1 MTTILSNNSDLST
14 SNAGRAESEGRLLHI
29 AHWAIWSMRVPGY
42 LLFTVDSVDPTNEQV
57 YQKTANNDRTQN
69 IVNHITNSKLFI
81 FSTSS
86 EQNQFYSS
94 SQNFKM
100 FNLLHFKSLLQLNL
114 YAIYISLWFAASFSV
129 TMFSLY
135 KGYDIL
141 IQFGNAASHDNFQVF
156 SEVSDRFLAM
166 SNIIAMGGFL
176 LIFRIFFLKK
186 SATLQFWKN
195 TVNLYHE
202 FRLNYFHDQTFEALR
217 GELSSDALWHWP
229 MGILHS
235 GCCLL
240 LGIYAN
246 FRREDM
252 SVGTVIS
259 WVICIIIINC
269 HIGLTIWIGFFIRF
283 YSMCFRQLKMC
294 ISSSPSTSSPDFI
307 TLSNGNLEILNSPN
321 TNNYE
326 ILERLMDLFEL
337 VYESV
342 ENFNKF
348 YAFALI
354 VDMFIGL
361 INALATVY
369 QINRVTYESS
379 RASWE
384 DTVFVLIKIPM
395 HCVYVLRLFYLINLG
410 ETMTTEGLGVLRSLQ
425 RTNTASILSG
435 GAGGGVLLAKVNYY
449 FVVLNHS
456 LSN

>member
-1 MTTILSNNSDLST
+1 
-14 SNAGRAESEGRLLHI
+14 
-29 AHWAIWSMRVPGY
+29 
-42 LLFTVDSVDPTNEQV
+42 
-57 YQKTANNDRTQN
+57 
-69 IVNHITNSKLFI
+69 
-81 FSTSS
+81 
-86 EQNQFYSS
+86 
-94 SQNFKM
+94 
-100 FNLLHFKSLLQLNL
+100 
-114 YAIYISLWFAASFSV
+114 
-129 TMFSLY
+129 
-135 KGYDIL
+135 
-141 IQFGNAASHDNFQVF
+141 
-156 SEVSDRFLAM
+156 
-166 SNIIAMGGFL
+166 
-176 LIFRIFFLKK
+176 
-186 SATLQFWKN
+186 
-195 TVNLYHE
+195 
-202 FRLNYFHDQTFEALR
+202 
-217 GELSSDALWHWP
+217 
-229 MGILHS
+229 
-235 GCCLL
+235 
-240 LGIYAN
+240 
-246 FRREDM
+246 
-252 SVGTVIS
+252 
-259 WVICIIIINC
+259 
-269 HIGLTIWIGFFIRF
+269 
-283 YSMCFRQLKMC
+283 QLKMC

-435 GAGGGVLLAKVNYY
+435 GAGGGVLLAKIQMLVTRVSLNPPSVSPGNYFRLSRRLLASVVSLLATYFIVLTELREEDEGRSLIRSLLKNSCVN
-449 FVVLNHS
+449 N
-456 LSN
+456 SNK